1 VGQGVWKGTRAEVWS
16 LILAQAGER
25 TPPPTGTVII
35 IIIYFSTNP
44 VDT

>member
-1 VGQGVWKGTRAEVWS
+1 VGFLHQCN
-16 LILAQAGER
+16 IIIIII
-25 TPPPTGTVII
+25 II